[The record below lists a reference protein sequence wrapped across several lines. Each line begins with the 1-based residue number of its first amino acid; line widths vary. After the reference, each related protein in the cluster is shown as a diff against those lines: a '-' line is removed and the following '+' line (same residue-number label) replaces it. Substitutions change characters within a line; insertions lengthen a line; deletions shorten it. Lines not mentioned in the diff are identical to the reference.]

1 MREPVT
7 IARGGGERRC
17 GCRWA
22 TRTTAVIAAVSV
34 AVLLAGCQPAAPR
47 DQAATSSSSGSRGEA
62 PVGGT
67 TRTLDAPRDLGLR
80 AVPLPDLSST
90 DASVLA
96 QFEARRRHV
105 EVALQQPA
113 AKPALAQAYGELGQL
128 LHAATEF
135 DGAEASYRNAHQ
147 LNPNDPRWPYYLGHV
162 FRIKGPLTEA
172 VQWFERARARLPD
185 DLATTV
191 WLADLYLALGQP
203 DTADSL
209 FANALGLSDG
219 SAAAHFGVGRV
230 ALARRDY
237 PAAVQHL
244 ERVRQLDPR
253 ATAVH
258 YPLAMAYRGRGDL
271 AKAEAELAIKGDVEP
286 RPVDPLMQSVD
297 ALLESAEAYNI
308 RGGAEL
314 AAGRWTAA
322 ADQFRRGLD
331 IRPTDPSLR
340 HRLGTALAQMGDAVG
355 AAAAFEQVI
364 RTHPEFARAYFS
376 LGVLAADR
384 REYEPAIERFRA
396 ALTHEPGYVQARVQ
410 LAWALA
416 RGGKPGES
424 LTHFDQALALE
435 PTQSDA
441 AFGAALALVRL
452 GRYREAH
459 DRLVAASTLYP
470 DHPAINHALARI
482 LAAAPDA
489 SVRDGRRAK
498 VLVDRLLAAQ
508 GQTLD
513 LGEATAMMLAE
524 IGQFEQAVDVQKTV
538 IEGAERLNL
547 HAVVARLT
555 TNLRRYERR
564 EPCRV
569 PFTADEL

>member
-1 MREPVT
+1 MTREERRHRGLQSIAALAT
-7 IARGGGERRC
+7 IAAASLIV
-17 GCRWA
+17 GCR
-22 TRTTAVIAAVSV
+22 
-34 AVLLAGCQPAAPR
+34 PAAPG
-47 DQAATSSSSGSRGEA
+47 DQTVPSSSTSRPPDGA
-62 PVGGT
+62 A
-67 TRTLDAPRDLGLR
+67 RTLDAPPEQGLLP
-80 AVPLPDLSST
+80 VPLPDLSST
-90 DASVLA
+90 DAAVRA
-96 QFEARRRHV
+96 QFDARRTHV
-105 EVALQQPA
+105 EVALGQPM
-113 AKPALAQAYGELGQL
+113 AKPALSQAYGELGQF
-128 LHAATEF
+128 LHATTAF

-172 VQWFERARARLPD
+172 VQWFERARARLPE

-191 WLADLYLALGQP
+191 WLGDLYLALGQP
-203 DTADSL
+203 ETADAL
-209 FANALGLSDG
+209 FAKALQLSDG

-286 RPVDPLMQSVD
+286 RPVDPLMQTVD
-297 ALLESAEAYNI
+297 ALLESAEAFNI

-322 ADQFRRGLD
+322 AEQFRRGLD
-331 IRPTDPSLR
+331 VRPTDPSLR
-340 HRLGTALAQMGDAVG
+340 HRLGTALAQMGDEAG
-355 AAAAFEQVI
+355 ATAAFEQVI

-376 LGVLAADR
+376 LGVLAAER
-384 REYEPAIERFRA
+384 REFEPAIARFRA

-416 RGGKPGES
+416 RSGAPGEA
-424 LTHFDQALALE
+424 LTHFDQALAME

-452 GRYREAH
+452 GRYREAR
-459 DRLVAASTLYP
+459 DRLAAAATLYP
-470 DHPAINHALARI
+470 DHPGINHALARI
-482 LAAAPDA
+482 LAAAPDP

-498 VLVDRLLAAQ
+498 VLVDRLLATQ
-508 GQTLD
+508 GQTID

-524 IGQFEQAVDVQKTV
+524 IGQFEQAASVQQSI

-547 HAVVARLT
+547 PAAVARLT
-555 TNLRRYERR
+555 ANLRLYERR

-569 PFTADEL
+569 PFTVDEL

>member
-1 MREPVT
+1 MCVRAVLAAVT
-7 IARGGGERRC
+7 VALVLG
-17 GCRWA
+17 GCRP
-22 TRTTAVIAAVSV
+22 
-34 AVLLAGCQPAAPR
+34 PAPP
-47 DQAATSSSSGSRGEA
+47 DQTVPSSSGSGA
-62 PVGGT
+62 VGAAAGAA
-67 TRTLDAPRDLGLR
+67 TRTIDPPRDLGLR
-80 AVPLPDLSST
+80 AVPLPDLSKT

-96 QFEARRRHV
+96 QFEARRRHL

-135 DGAEASYRNAHQ
+135 DAAEASYRNAYQ
-147 LNPNDPRWPYYLGHV
+147 LNPDDPRWPYYLGHV
-162 FRIKGPLTEA
+162 FRIKGPLTDA

-185 DLATTV
+185 DLAITV
-191 WLADLYLALGQP
+191 WLGDIYLALGRP
-203 DTADSL
+203 EAADPL
-209 FANALGLSDG
+209 FAKALLLSDG
-219 SAAAHFGVGRV
+219 SAAAHFGAGRS

-244 ERVRQLDPR
+244 ERVRQLDAR

-271 AKAEAELAIKGDVEP
+271 ARAEAELAIKGDVEP

-297 ALLESAEAYNI
+297 TLLESAEAYNI

-314 AAGRWTAA
+314 AAGRWAAA

-331 IRPTDPSLR
+331 VRPTDPSLR
-340 HRLGTALAQMGDAVG
+340 HRLGTALTQMGDEAG
-355 AAAAFEQVI
+355 ATAAFEEVI

-376 LGVLAADR
+376 LGVLAAER
-384 REYEPAIERFRA
+384 REYDPAIEHFRA

-410 LAWALA
+410 LGRALA
-416 RGGKPGES
+416 RSGKPGES
-424 LTHFDQALALE
+424 LAHFDQALAME
-435 PTQSDA
+435 PTQSEA
-441 AFGAALALVRL
+441 AFGAALALVQL
-452 GRYREAH
+452 GRYPEAR
-459 DRLVAASTLYP
+459 DRLVAASVLYP

-498 VLVDRLLAAQ
+498 VLVDRLLATQ
-508 GQTLD
+508 GQTLE

-524 IGQFEQAVDVQKTV
+524 IGQFDQAVSVQKSV
-538 IEGAERLNL
+538 IEGAERLKL
-547 HAVVARLT
+547 PAVVARLT
-555 TNLRRYERR
+555 ANLHRYERR
-564 EPCRV
+564 ESCRV
-569 PFTADEL
+569 PFTEDEL